1 MGRRHYLTRLALGRS
16 IYEDGDA
23 EVPTSSSE
31 DSPAPGHYVQ
41 RYDDK
46 GNPTNPETEA
56 FNKSMIAAHN
66 DILALVGVVER
77 KYRDVRQSEQHRA
90 ALREHRQRLLTKE
103 QDHAELI
110 DYLLLPTRFFSH
122 LYLDGLLQRL
132 LVGLYPSS
140 LSFSTILLTELRSIC
155 TAPTVRVILA
165 TAFPALGDVIS
176 YVFVRV
182 PLLIAAEHVAGRAQ
196 TRISSLRLRRKTAR
210 KLYTAVAFLY
220 EAALLAVD
228 ILFLPIDF
236 HTTTQ
241 RLRLTPALPL
251 LPPWSFF
258 SPSSPTSFHAS
269 GWKPLSA
276 SSVLHRLVSPPA
288 IILLTRR
295 MLQQDPFNDDI
306 TDEERLP
313 FALSLTSF
321 RTPSLTA
328 DPNLTPKPS
337 LRDDPL
343 GWVLYK
349 NWSFRRGVLHRA
361 GFCRKEVDHFQPSP
375 LQRRATE
382 DLEGR
387 RRRELAT
394 ASASDT
400 PSLPLVLPS
409 FLNESIAS
417 WTATLFSLPVETLLL
432 RSIAVSF
439 YRLRGYLPDAAGPMT
454 IFPRFDTLSLR
465 GVMTYTSR
473 IGLCLALHVVVD
485 IGIFAA
491 LKWSVGRNT
500 VADVEPFA
508 TIGAEWED
516 LSDVLVDVVEAEENV
531 QNAGETSA
539 AMWQEFATRTIQER

>member
-23 EVPTSSSE
+23 EVPTNPSE

-41 RYDDK
+41 RYDSK

-77 KYRDVRQSEQHRA
+77 KDRDVRQSEQHRA
-90 ALREHRQRLLTKE
+90 ALREHRQRLLIKE

-132 LVGLYPSS
+132 LVGLYPPSF
-140 LSFSTILLTELRSIC
+140 SFSTILLTELRLVC
-155 TAPTVRVILA
+155 KAPTVRLVLA

-196 TRISSLRLRRKTAR
+196 TRISSSRLPRKTAR

-228 ILFLPIDF
+228 ILFLPTDY

-251 LPPWSFF
+251 FPSWSFVSPF
-258 SPSSPTSFHAS
+258 SPASFHAS

-276 SSVLHRLVSPPA
+276 SSVLNRLISPPA

-328 DPNLTPKPS
+328 DPNLTPKPGF
-337 LRDDPL
+337 RDDPL
-343 GWVLYK
+343 GWILYK
-349 NWSFRRGVLHRA
+349 NWSFRRKLLHWA
-361 GFCRKEVDHFQPSP
+361 GFRGKDVDHLQPSP
-375 LQRRATE
+375 PQRRATE

-394 ASASDT
+394 ASSNDT

-417 WTATLFSLPVETLLL
+417 WTATLFSLPIEALLL

-439 YRLRGYLPDAAGPMT
+439 YRLRGYSPDAAGAMT
-454 IFPRFDTLSLR
+454 ILPRFDMLTLR

-473 IGLCLALHVVVD
+473 IGLCLALHAMVD

-491 LKWSVGRNT
+491 LKWSVDRNT
-500 VADVEPFA
+500 VADVEPLA
-508 TIGAEWED
+508 TLDAEEED
-516 LSDVLVDVVEAEENV
+516 LRDDVEDEIEAE
-531 QNAGETSA
+531 
-539 AMWQEFATRTIQER
+539 